1 MSITIEVQG
10 GFGNHLLAVWLG
22 CILANKNNMNISIK
36 GNAIHNDSNIQRND
50 TRTTIYKLLDP
61 TILKPAI
68 GSRVQ
73 HISSAE
79 EYLKYL
85 SVNLDKDINYIITLI
100 HINNMSFFLPYI
112 PVLKKYIN
120 PDIYNIDYDL
130 SNSIVLSLRLG
141 MGAAEVS
148 QPSPYERELR
158 IPIKYYYDSIS
169 KCLEMN
175 PSINKIFILSDNYTD
190 TYIHHF
196 DIFKDNLQI
205 VYCNTKNTYEQFK
218 YIVNATY
225 FISSNSSFS
234 LVSSILNETGAIFI
248 PSFTES
254 GSPFP
259 GIDNKRYATILN
271 TNAPNSI
278 KMLIG

>member
-1 MSITIEVQG
+1 MSIIVEMQG
-10 GFGNHLLAVWLG
+10 GFGNHLMAFWLG

-36 GNAIHNDSNIQRND
+36 GNAILNDSNIQRND
-50 TRTTIYKLLDP
+50 TRTTIYKLVDP
-61 TILKPAI
+61 TTLKPAI

-73 HISSAE
+73 NISSAE

-85 SVNLDKDINYIITLI
+85 SINLDKDIEYIIKLI

-112 PVLKKYIN
+112 SILKKYITS
-120 PDIYNIDYDL
+120 DIYNIDYDI
-130 SNSIVLSLRLG
+130 SNSIVISLRLG
-141 MGAAEVS
+141 MGAAEVA
-148 QPSPYERELR
+148 QPSPYEGELR
-158 IPIKYYYDSIS
+158 IPFKYYHDSII

-175 PSINKIFILSDNYTD
+175 PSINKMIILSDNYTD
-190 TYIHHF
+190 KYIQHF
-196 DIFKDNLQI
+196 DIFKDKFQLI
-205 VYCNTKNTYEQFK
+205 YCNNNSTYEQFK
-218 YIVNATY
+218 YIVNADY
-225 FISSNSSFS
+225 FINSNSTFS
-234 LVSSILNETGAIFI
+234 LVSSILNEKGAIFI

-259 GIDNKRYATILN
+259 GIENKQYALILN